1 MPADAKGEDG
11 AEGLAGANVAR
22 SLEHPSQSS
31 PDHIEAGDRTQ
42 SNRRL
47 TGADLLEAQKADPD
61 RPKPED
67 RYKP

>member
-1 MPADAKGEDG
+1 MPADARGEDR

-31 PDHIEAGDRTQ
+31 PDHVEAGDHTQ
-42 SNRRL
+42 SNRSL
-47 TGADLLEAQKADPD
+47 TGADLLKDQEADPD
-61 RPKPED
+61 RPKPKD